1 MKIIIIQIM
10 SKKLFKLLKKMK
22 AFVFFIKQFFQ
33 IKILNYFNIREF
45 KILTIMENLL
55 LIYLI

>member
-1 MKIIIIQIM
+1 M
-10 SKKLFKLLKKMK
+10 SKKLFKLLKKVK
-22 AFVFFIKQFFQ
+22 ASVFFIKQLFQ
-33 IKILNYFNIREF
+33 IRILNYFNIREF